1 MNKKRKEFPKKLIGH
16 RVVRIRETVE
26 KDFSYKDD
34 FVIIKEVTPN
44 EELVVVTSSGKEK
57 LLPIDFNDRNWKLL
71 SRVKNIPDSPLNKWK
86 GRKIIRTCPTKQ
98 GDNSYITSPV
108 TLINASR
115 HHIIV
120 ESRNAHKTILD
131 YFYANP
137 KEWKLAE

>member
-57 LLPIDFNDRNWKLL
+57 LLPIENDKIK
-71 SRVKNIPDSPLNKWK
+71 VTKK
-86 GRKIIRTCPTKQ
+86 GKIKTTKI
-98 GDNSYITSPV
+98 G
-108 TLINASR
+108 
-115 HHIIV
+115 
-120 ESRNAHKTILD
+120 
-131 YFYANP
+131 YFFDC
-137 KEWKLAE
+137 KK